1 MEADLKAA
9 LLTAY
14 ARLLRPL
21 VQILLRNGVSYSEFA
36 DTAKRVFVA
45 TAAREL
51 ASNNSEA
58 STARI
63 AIRTGM
69 TQREVSEVLEWPE
82 LSTTDSTLAQISA
95 LLAGWHTD
103 VSFTGPYGLPLELP
117 IEEASRPSFTALVE
131 RYCPDAQPLQLL
143 RKLLAVGAVRQ
154 ADDGWLTVL
163 TRAYLPDPD
172 APDSVERIGQTV
184 ERLVNTVDF
193 NRQQAGPENRL
204 FERTVLAD
212 YGLKEEDLPAL
223 TAFVKARGQR
233 LLEEIDNWLSGR
245 ERPEPANGDRTVHT
259 GLGIYHYID
268 EWNQDNKED

>member
-9 LLTAY
+9 LLAAY

-36 DTAKRVFVA
+36 DTAKRVFVT
-45 TAAREL
+45 TAARENTSQKAEL
-51 ASNNSEA
+51 SA
-58 STARI
+58 ARI

-69 TQREVSEVLEWPE
+69 SQREVTEVLDEPE
-82 LSTTDSTLAQISA
+82 RVPADSTLSQISA

-117 IEEASRPSFTALVE
+117 LEGNGGTNFVTLVQQ
-131 RYCPDAQPLQLL
+131 YCPEAQPQHLL

-154 ADDGWLTVL
+154 SDDDWLTVL
-163 TRAYLPDPD
+163 TRTYLPNAD
-172 APDSVERIGQTV
+172 APDSVERIGRTV
-184 ERLVNTVDF
+184 QRLVDTVDF
-193 NRQQAGPENRL
+193 NRQQIGHQARR

-223 TAFVKARGQR
+223 SAFVETRGQR
-233 LLEEIDNWLSGR
+233 LLEEVDNWLSGR
-245 ERPEPANGDRTVHT
+245 EKPNPDQGDRAIHT

-268 EWNQDNKED
+268 DWDKN

>member
-9 LLTAY
+9 LLAAY

-36 DTAKRVFVA
+36 ETAKRVFVN
-45 TAAREL
+45 TAAKEL
-51 ASNNSEA
+51 THQNGEL

-69 TQREVSEVLEWPE
+69 SQREVTKVLNQPE
-82 LSTTDSTLAQISA
+82 RAPADTTLAQISA

-117 IEEASRPSFTALVE
+117 YEGNGRPSFVNLV
-131 RYCPDAQPLQLL
+131 RQYCPDAHPEYLL

-154 ADDGWLTVL
+154 SEDGWLTVL
-163 TRAYLPDPD
+163 TRTYLPSAD
-172 APDSVERIGQTV
+172 APDSVERIGRTV
-184 ERLVNTVDF
+184 QRLVDTVDF
-193 NRQQAGPENRL
+193 NRQQPDPETRR

-223 TAFVKARGQR
+223 SAFVETRGQR
-233 LLEEIDNWLSGR
+233 LLEEVDNWLSGR
-245 ERPEPANGDRTVHT
+245 EKPDPDRGDRAVHT

-268 EWNQDNKED
+268 ESDKN

>member
-9 LLTAY
+9 LLAAY

-36 DTAKRVFVA
+36 ETAKHVFVT
-45 TAAREL
+45 TAAKEL
-51 ASNNSEA
+51 THQNGEL

-69 TQREVSEVLEWPE
+69 SQREVTTVLDQPE
-82 LSTTDSTLAQISA
+82 RAPVDTTLAQISA

-117 IEEASRPSFTALVE
+117 YEENGRPTFVTLVQQ
-131 RYCPDAQPLQLL
+131 YCPEAQPQHLL

-154 ADDGWLTVL
+154 SQDDWLTVL
-163 TRAYLPDPD
+163 TRTYLPNAD
-172 APDSVERIGQTV
+172 APDSVERIGRTV
-184 ERLVNTVDF
+184 QRLVDTVDF
-193 NRQQAGPENRL
+193 NRQQLDPQTRR

-223 TAFVKARGQR
+223 SAFVETRGQR
-233 LLEEIDNWLSGR
+233 LLEEVDNWLSGR
-245 ERPEPANGDRTVHT
+245 EKPDPDQGDRAVHT

-268 EWNQDNKED
+268 EWDKN